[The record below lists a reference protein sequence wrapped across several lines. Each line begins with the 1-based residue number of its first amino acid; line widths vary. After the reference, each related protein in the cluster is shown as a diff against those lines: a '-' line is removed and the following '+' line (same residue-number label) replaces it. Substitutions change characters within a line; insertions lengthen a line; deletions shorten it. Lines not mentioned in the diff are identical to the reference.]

1 MRRKA
6 ATVLAVTLM
15 ATLLVPSLGSRAVAV
30 PNPVALTPADYL
42 AYGRVFPDP
51 QGCGVNPPGVD
62 PTAISPWAK
71 GNVCVGQFL
80 GYDEVING
88 AKFLA
93 SETPPIPEATD
104 VVGPMYGRYLDV
116 INLREAYDNP
126 NYRSAGLP
134 QTVGLEDGQPKIW
147 SRDRRDL
154 FLFKVTDDESPIP
167 ESERKHFAYSLSIH
181 GIERAGL
188 EGGIR
193 AMEDLI
199 TWAACENGPGSLLIE
214 QVCALEGGNF
224 PRPIVETPTERPAPT
239 ASEVLRDAV
248 IYFIPP
254 NPDGWHRGEVG
265 GGGYFFQRYNGNGVD
280 LNRDWPTK
288 GYTFRPY
295 SPGSEP
301 ETQAYSRVL
310 RGIKET
316 TATGKFTGGIDLHG
330 QLTANAYSYT
340 LLGSGQR
347 DYRRNFS
354 TVDQALRAWEDQTAR
369 LAWSPYVTNG
379 PNNPGPDHPGVFPQA
394 DQWGTVIDTIGY
406 QITGGVG
413 DWFESPIGLDGVG
426 IDNEMSLS
434 HIAPNTLF
442 DPINEQMHVD
452 GNKGLIYSQ
461 LASMLTEEDEMYHY
475 APSGKIGY
483 VFNPK
488 RVTHEGLSRV
498 ENPGLPAQNDI
509 DTYLPCQ
516 AQLCNGGTF
525 VMSGTSPTLEFD
537 VEGPNEGVFNGGI
550 TIQATFPNAQGVSHG
565 TATRLAIDRFDEEGG
580 GSWQQAAIHYGQ
592 GGQPDAYASAGQIVT
607 VTDPVP
613 GRWRARIVSPAG
625 AGVRIHVNFN
635 PVTAEDHPGQLPISA
650 SSMDFFDELN
660 SYIPNAEDRVEPVT
674 VRQVIE
680 DPSALGRFDS
690 LVVVNDAL
698 PDHAD
703 AEGNPLGLGDEDR
716 AAYFTNLKTFAEDGG
731 NLVLTD
737 GALNGLDELEVVPA
751 EAVSRGAGNPAPR
764 INFNVSGRGNLC
776 TPAETDPLVRSV
788 CLPGT
793 AGGSQRQMLE
803 PTPLGYSPDT
813 GGSMDPAP
821 EARTPFYFVNREA
834 WQEGCGDPCTSGL
847 LSNQTGLGQRPVG
860 DGMLRVVGAMLPDPN
875 YAPNATRDMR
885 FGIAS
890 YSLTFS
896 AWQVFLNLVD
906 FDRENGEEPPLPEA
920 DLAIS
925 KIDDPDPVVVGEPL
939 TYALEVANHGP
950 DTATAV
956 TVVDELPETV
966 TFEGASDGCTPSGG
980 SVICDL
986 GDIGSGQTSSVDITV
1001 RAQEPGQLENRA
1013 SVSGGVTDPDTS
1025 NNQASV
1031 TTQAVC
1037 TITGTEAND
1046 TLQGTSGRDVICGL
1060 GGDDTIRGL
1069 DGDDLILGGDGD
1081 DRIWGHAG
1089 NDDLRGGA
1097 GDDDLKGA
1105 EGDDALSGGPGF
1117 DSLNGGS
1124 GNDTCTTDED
1134 DGETR
1139 ECEG

>member
-1 MRRKA
+1 MRQKVA
-6 ATVLAVTLM
+6 PVLAVTLM
-15 ATLLVPSLGSRAVAV
+15 AALLVPALGSQAIAV

-51 QGCGVNPPGVD
+51 QGCGQNPPGFD
-62 PTAISPWAK
+62 PVAISPWAK

-80 GYDEVING
+80 GYDEVVNG

-93 SETPPIPEATD
+93 GDKPPVPQAAD
-104 VVGPMYGRYLDV
+104 VIGPMYGRYLEV

-134 QTVGLEDGQPKIW
+134 QTVGIEDGQPKIF

-154 FLFKVTDDESPIP
+154 YLFRVTDSESTVPL
-167 ESERKHFAYSLSIH
+167 SERKHFAYSLSIH

-199 TWAACENGPGSLLIE
+199 TWAACENGAGSVLIE
-214 QVCALEGGNF
+214 QICAMEGGNF
-224 PRPIVETPTERPAPT
+224 PRPIVETDTTRPAPS
-239 ASEVLRDAV
+239 AGEVLENSV

-265 GGGYFFQRYNGNGVD
+265 TGGYFFQRYNGNGVD

-288 GYTFRPY
+288 GYTYRPY

-301 ETQAYSRVL
+301 ETKAYGQVL
-310 RGIKET
+310 RGIKDT
-316 TATGKFTGGIDLHG
+316 IASGKFTGGIDLHG
-330 QLTANAYSYT
+330 QLVANAYSYT

-379 PNNPGPDHPGVFPQA
+379 PANPGPDHAGVFPAA

-434 HIAPNTLF
+434 HLAPNTVF

-461 LASMLTEEDEMYHY
+461 LASMLTETDAMYQY
-475 APSGKIGY
+475 DPKGKVGY
-483 VFNPK
+483 IFNPK
-488 RVTHEGLSRV
+488 RITHEGETRV
-498 ENPGLPAQNDI
+498 QNPGLPAQNDI
-509 DTYLPCQ
+509 DVYLPCQ
-516 AQLCNGGTF
+516 GQLCGDGTF

-537 VEGPNEGVFNGGI
+537 VKGPNEGIFNGGI
-550 TIQATFPNAQGVSHG
+550 TIEATFPNAQGVSHG

-580 GSWQQAAIHYGQ
+580 GSWQQAAIHFGQ

-625 AGVRIHVNFN
+625 LGVRVKVNFN
-635 PVTAEDHPGQLPISA
+635 PVSSEEDPGQLPISA

-660 SYIPNAEDRVEPVT
+660 SYITDPEERIEPVT

-680 DPSALGRFDS
+680 DPAGLGRFDS
-690 LVVVNDAL
+690 LVVVNEAL
-698 PDHAD
+698 PGSAD
-703 AEGNPLGLGDEDR
+703 TAGNPLQLSDEER
-716 AAYFTNLKTFAEDGG
+716 TAYFTNLKAFAQGGG

-737 GALNGLDELEVVPA
+737 GALNGLDELGLVP
-751 EAVSRGAGNPAPR
+751 EGAVTKGAGSPAPR
-764 INFNVSGRGNLC
+764 INFSVSGRGNLC
-776 TPAETDPLVRSV
+776 TPEETDPLAKAV

-793 AGGSQRQMLE
+793 AGGTSRQMVE
-803 PTPLGYSPDT
+803 PTPIGYSPDT
-813 GGSMDPAP
+813 GADGAQ
-821 EARTPFYFVNREA
+821 EARTPFYAVNRTA
-834 WQEGCGDPCTSGL
+834 WQEGCDASCTSGL
-847 LSNQTGLGQRPVG
+847 LSNQTGLGQRTVG
-860 DGMLRVVGAMLPDPN
+860 DGMVRVVGAMFPDPL

-885 FGIAS
+885 FGLAS
-890 YSLTFS
+890 YALTFS
-896 AWQVFLNLVD
+896 AWQVFLNLVEY
-906 FDRENGEEPPLPEA
+906 DRMNSEEPPLPEA
-920 DLAIS
+920 DLSIT
-925 KIDDPDPVVVGEPL
+925 KIDDPDPVVVGETL
-939 TYALEVANHGP
+939 TYTLEVANNGP
-950 DTATAV
+950 DAATGV

-966 TFEGASDGCTPSGG
+966 TFESASTGCSPTG
-980 SVICDL
+980 STVVCDL
-986 GDIGSGQTSSVDITV
+986 GDLASAQVTSIEITV
-1001 RAQEPGQLENRA
+1001 RPQEPGQIENRA
-1013 SVSGGVTDPDTS
+1013 TVSGGVADPDTS
-1025 NNQASV
+1025 NNEATA
-1031 TTQAVC
+1031 TTDAVC
-1037 TITGTEAND
+1037 TITGTEGAD
-1046 TLQGTSGRDVICGL
+1046 TLQGTSERDVICGL
-1060 GGDDTIRGL
+1060 GGDDTLKGL
-1069 DGDDLILGGDGD
+1069 DGDDLLLGGDGN
-1081 DRIWGHAG
+1081 DRLWGNEG
-1089 NDDLRGGA
+1089 NDTLRGGA

-1105 EGDDALSGGPGF
+1105 EGDDNLSGGTGY
-1117 DSLNGGS
+1117 DQLNGGEGTDACS
-1124 GNDTCTTDED
+1124 TDED
-1134 DGETR
+1134 DGDMR
-1139 ECEG
+1139 ECE